1 LPPCLLPKVSRFTR
15 ILPLLRSPK
24 FKLRRKSITIRSI
37 RSITRTSKSLSQP
50 ATPTSLPKEN
60 AKKIRPPRSGL
71 CQLQMRL
78 SMVATDMTNL
88 VKKNLFQHATLSNM
102 PRANVRRPVLLPIG
116 MSLLIMEPMDGN
128 IEVKPAI
135 LKKLPS
141 LFQPA
146 LPMNAKINLLLLLM
160 TFHLTT
166 VLPDGNTRVTQ
177 PMFRKILSQ
186 HATLSSMLRANAK
199 RTVLLRSGT
208 SHLLLRKNPSQHATL
223 SSMPRV
229 NARRTVLL
237 RSTTSQVPMRPTTE
251 PLDIT
256 SLTKESQ
263 SQHAT
268 LSNMLRENAKRT
280 VLLRSGT
287 SHLLLRKNP
296 SQHATLSSML
306 RANAKKTA

>member
-1 LPPCLLPKVSRFTR
+1 
-15 ILPLLRSPK
+15 
-24 FKLRRKSITIRSI
+24 
-37 RSITRTSKSLSQP
+37 
-50 ATPTSLPKEN
+50 
-60 AKKIRPPRSGL
+60 
-71 CQLQMRL
+71 
-78 SMVATDMTNL
+78 MVATDMTNL

-128 IEVKPAI
+128 IEEKPAI

-186 HATLSSMLRANAK
+186 
-199 RTVLLRSGT
+199 
-208 SHLLLRKNPSQHATL
+208 PATL

-229 NARRTVLL
+229 NARRIVLL

-251 PLDIT
+251 LPDIA

-263 SQHAT
+263 SQLAI
-268 LSNMLRENAKRT
+268 LMNMLK
-280 VLLRSGT
+280 V
-287 SHLLLRKNP
+287 
-296 SQHATLSSML
+296 
-306 RANAKKTA
+306 NAKKTA